1 MMMESAM
8 QILKSGA
15 VIGGACVAACAA
27 SALLP
32 GLLGGVALG
41 GVFAA
46 LDAKIGFAGLLGLG
60 AATGVL
66 FWRRRSRK
74 SGCGCD
80 ARPGCKDGE
89 AVCELETRE
98 PT

>member
-1 MMMESAM
+1 MMETAM
-8 QILKSGA
+8 RMLKSGA
-15 VIGGACVAACAA
+15 VMGGACVAACAA
-27 SALLP
+27 AALLP

-46 LDAKIGFAGLLGLG
+46 LEAKIGFAGLVGLG
-60 AATGVL
+60 AVTGVR

-74 SGCGCD
+74 SECGCD
-80 ARPGCKDGE
+80 ARPGCKNGE
-89 AVCELETRE
+89 AVCQLPPRE